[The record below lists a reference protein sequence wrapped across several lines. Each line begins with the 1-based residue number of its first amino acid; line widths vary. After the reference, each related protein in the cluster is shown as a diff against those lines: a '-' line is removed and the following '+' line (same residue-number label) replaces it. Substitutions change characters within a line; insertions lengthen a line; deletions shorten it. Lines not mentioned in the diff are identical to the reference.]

1 MKKVMKGNK
10 QLRIEDTQLPGYLAK
25 GYVELDAKGKPIVK
39 EPADETKALKRKVAA
54 LEKENAALKEQLE
67 KLSQQ

>member
-10 QLRIEDTQLPGYLAK
+10 QLRIEDGQLQSYLDK

-39 EPADETKALKRKVAA
+39 EDETKALKRKVAA
-54 LEKENAALKEQLE
+54 LEKENAALKEQL
-67 KLSQQ
+67 KAVQQ